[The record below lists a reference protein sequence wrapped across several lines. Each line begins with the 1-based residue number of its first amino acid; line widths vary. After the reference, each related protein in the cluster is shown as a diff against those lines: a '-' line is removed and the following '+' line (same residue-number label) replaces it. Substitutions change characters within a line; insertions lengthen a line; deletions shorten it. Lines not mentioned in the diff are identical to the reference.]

1 MFCFA
6 IFNYLI
12 LFALISVTESL
23 FVEKIEFLTSIK
35 DRVLATVYQRK
46 CLKISLWQGIMK
58 YVTRA
63 CAIRFEKLVCQANE
77 ILFAFKAKAFNLESF
92 VSIVS

>member
-1 MFCFA
+1 MFCYIELFDTFFA
-6 IFNYLI
+6 V
-12 LFALISVTESL
+12 ISVTKRL
-23 FVEKIEFLTSIK
+23 FVEKPEFLTSIK

-58 YVTRA
+58 DVTRA
-63 CAIRFEKLVCQANE
+63 CALPYEELVCQTNE
-77 ILFAFKAKAFNLESF
+77 MLFAFKVKTFNLESL